1 MTAIEISG
9 NLALVALGLLTLNL
23 LMGLLLSVGYNPLR
37 QWPRRRIK
45 LFTLHN
51 WTGYIA
57 LSAATLHPLTLLLS
71 TEVRFRLFDLAVPTS
86 SPVQP
91 FENTLGAIAW
101 YLVAF
106 VVLTSY
112 FRTVFGR
119 RWWKRLHYTA
129 YAAATMFFWHGLVTD
144 PRLKNNPVDW
154 IDAEKVFVELCALAV
169 AAATVWRIVY
179 GRKRSDVRH
188 RTAAERA
195 AARRAL
201 ARS

>member
-23 LMGLLLSVGYNPLR
+23 LLGLLLSVGYNPLR
-37 QWPRRRIK
+37 QWPKRRIK

-57 LSAATLHPLTLLLS
+57 LSAATLHPLTLLFS
-71 TEVRFRLFDLAVPTS
+71 SEQHFRVVDLAVPID

-91 FENTLGAIAW
+91 FPNTLGAIAW

-106 VVLTSY
+106 VVTTSY
-112 FRTVFGR
+112 FRSVFGR
-119 RWWKRLHYTA
+119 RWWKRLHYA
-129 YAAATMFFWHGLVTD
+129 VYAAATVFFCHGLVSD
-144 PRLKNNPVDW
+144 PRLQNSPVDW
-154 IDAEKVFVELCALAV
+154 IDAEKVYVEVCALAV
-169 AAATVWRIVY
+169 AGATVWRIVY
-179 GRKRSDVRH
+179 GRRRTEVRH
-188 RTAAERA
+188 HTAVARA

-201 ARS
+201 AGS